1 MADFSIVN
9 LADVEDAAA
18 KRGHGAMGSVRF
30 ARSALGAETV
40 GLVLHELK
48 PGASQSFGHRHEH
61 AEEVAVVIEGS
72 GRVRLDDE
80 VRELGALDAIRIS
93 PRVRRV
99 FAAGPEGMRFLV
111 FGPHHPG
118 DGELLS
124 EFLLD

>member
-1 MADFSIVN
+1 MADFSILI
-9 LADVEDAAA
+9 LAVVEDAAA
-18 KRGHGAMGSVRF
+18 KHGRGAMGSARF
-30 ARSALGAETV
+30 ARTALGAETV
-40 GLVLHELK
+40 GLVLHELR
-48 PGASQSFGHRHEH
+48 PGASQAFGHRHEE
-61 AEEVAVVIEGS
+61 AEEIAVVLEGS

-80 VRELGALDAIRIS
+80 VRELQPLDAVRIA